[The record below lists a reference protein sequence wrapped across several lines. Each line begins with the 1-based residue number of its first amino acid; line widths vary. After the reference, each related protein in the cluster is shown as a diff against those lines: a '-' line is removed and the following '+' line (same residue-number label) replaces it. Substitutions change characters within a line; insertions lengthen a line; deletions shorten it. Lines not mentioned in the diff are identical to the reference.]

1 MNGLLI
7 SESNVNFTHFGDVHP
22 LGKRA
27 LYIAVGKFPL

>member
-7 SESNVNFTHFGDVHP
+7 SGSNVNFVHFYDVHP

-27 LYIAVGKFPL
+27 LHTAA